1 MSNMLTLYQHGQSL
15 WLDYIDR
22 DLLVNGG
29 LARLVEEGLRGVTS
43 NPTIFHKAI
52 TRGHDYDD
60 AIRDLLQAD
69 PAMDAEILYEWLAI
83 QDVQRAADILRPV
96 YDQSRGDDGYV
107 SLEVSPHLARDT
119 EGTVAAA
126 RHLWRAVDRP
136 NLMIKVP
143 GTREGLPAFEQL
155 IGEGI
160 NINVTLLFAVPR
172 YEEMMDAYVRG
183 LARNPEPGRVA
194 SVASFF
200 VSRIDGK
207 VDALLERISTEE
219 ARRLKGRTANANA
232 KMAYQRFKAF
242 LDTGEWRAQAA
253 RGARVQRL
261 LWGSTSTKNPDYRD
275 VLYVEELV
283 GPHTVNTVP
292 PQTLDAFQDHG
303 EVRDTLAADMD
314 AAERDLRTLAGL
326 GIDLEQ
332 VTRELEVEGVAAF
345 AESHD
350 QLLAAL
356 RGKVTEV
363 TRDFAGARTG

>member
-1 MSNMLTLYQHGQSL
+1 MSNMLTLYQYGQSM

-52 TRGHDYDD
+52 TGGHQYDD

-69 PAMDAEILYEWLAI
+69 PQMDAETLYEWLAI
-83 QDVQRAADILRPV
+83 QDVQWAADILRPV
-96 YDQSRGDDGYV
+96 YENSNGTDGFV
-107 SLEVSPHLARDT
+107 SLEVSPHLAGDT
-119 EGTVAAA
+119 AGTVEGVH
-126 RHLWRAVDRP
+126 HLWRAVDRP

-143 GTREGLPAFEQL
+143 GTREGLPAIERL

-160 NINVTLLFAVPR
+160 NINVTLLFSVAR
-172 YEEMMDAYVRG
+172 YEEVVGAYVSG
-183 LARNPEPGRVA
+183 LGRHPDPARVT

-207 VDALLERISTEE
+207 VDLMLDRAGTPE
-219 ARRLKGRTANANA
+219 ARRLKGRAAIANA
-232 KMAYQRFKAF
+232 KMAYQRFRALTRSEAF
-242 LDTGEWRAQAA
+242 RDQVA

-261 LWGSTSTKNPDYRD
+261 LWGSTSTKNRDYSD
-275 VLYVEELV
+275 LLYVDGLI
-283 GPHTVNTVP
+283 GADTVNTVP

-303 EVRDTLAADMD
+303 TVALTLERDVEQARRDQEDLAA
-314 AAERDLRTLAGL
+314 L
-326 GIDLEQ
+326 GIDLDA
-332 VTRELEVEGVAAF
+332 VTRELEEEGVAAF

-350 QLLAAL
+350 KLLAAL
-356 RGKVTEV
+356 EEKRVAV
-363 TRDFAGARTG
+363 TRDYAGA